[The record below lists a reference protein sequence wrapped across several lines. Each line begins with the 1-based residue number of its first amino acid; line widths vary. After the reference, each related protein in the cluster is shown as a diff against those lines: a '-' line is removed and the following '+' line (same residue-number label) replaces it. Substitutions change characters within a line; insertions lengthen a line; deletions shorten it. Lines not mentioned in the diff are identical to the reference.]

1 MRKLFKTAA
10 EIDGSLRAAGVRA
23 ADATALAAG
32 SKPYIWLETAEVD
45 DEAEIALGATKIG
58 GTPDLPVTM
67 PWPWRPPYP
76 DHQQRIEE
84 TQAGVTLLNPQDM
97 MAEQAE
103 MLEEFRKV
111 LPPDEFEA
119 FAAESAKV
127 DYSKFSLDSLVED
140 IRRTGQPAP
149 LQFIAQVDLAEIW
162 LTGPVD
168 PDIPREGRLFFF
180 YDTDHRPGGDRP
192 ADITGARLIYD
203 LTPTHSLKRASP
215 PAELSAHKQTAGF
228 RPQRCV
234 LHTGMWPPYYGS
246 PEWNACEIKARA
258 EKSVE
263 AWWYEVTRDGHDHRF
278 GGHPLQIQGNMQT
291 ECALV
296 SKGLDLSAR
305 NSKAAERL
313 KSDAANWLLLLQIAS
328 DDRAGMMW
336 GDVGNL
342 YVWIH
347 RDALRARRFEEVR
360 VIMQCY

>member
-10 EIDGSLRAAGVRA
+10 EIEGSLRAAGVRA
-23 ADATALAAG
+23 ADAMALAAG
-32 SKPYIWLETAEVD
+32 SKPYIWLETAPVD

-67 PWPWRPPYP
+67 PWPWRSPYP
-76 DHQQRIEE
+76 DHQERVQEA
-84 TQAGVTLLNPQDM
+84 QAGADLLNPT
-97 MAEQAE
+97 
-103 MLEEFRKV
+103 
-111 LPPDEFEA
+111 FEA
-119 FAAESAKV
+119 IATESAKV
-127 DYSKFSLDSLVED
+127 DFSNFNLDFLVED
-140 IRRTGQPAP
+140 ARRTGEPAP
-149 LQFIAQVDLAEIW
+149 LQFIAQVDLADVW

-168 PDIPREGRLFFF
+168 PDIPREGRLIFF
-180 YDTDHRPGGDRP
+180 YDTDHRPGGDKP
-192 ADITGARLIYD
+192 GDVTGAQLIYD

-215 PAELSAHKQTAGF
+215 PAELLARKRTAGF

-234 LHTGMWPPYYGS
+234 LHAGMWPPYFGS
-246 PEWNACEIKARA
+246 PEWNACEIKEKA
-258 EKSVE
+258 EKTVD
-263 AWWYEVTRDGHDHRF
+263 AWWYEVTGDGHDHRF
-278 GGHPLQIQGNMQT
+278 GGHPLQIQGNMQI

-296 SKGLDLSAR
+296 SQGLDLSAW

-313 KSDAANWLLLLQIAS
+313 KSDAANWLLLLQITS

-347 RDALRARRFEEVR
+347 RDALRARRFEEAR